1 MSESFRPRP
10 ELKWGDGGGAS
21 AVGGGSACGVAA
33 FRDVL
38 PPELLRRLQHDV
50 GKVLASNHVPVANP
64 SSLTFGTYWW
74 DAAASVAAPPRNAIE
89 EAIAAMVHRV
99 LPGVLDVAAMAGAEW
114 WLQDTDSEDEPK
126 EFHTDCDIQVQD
138 DGSSLRRHPC
148 VSSVFYLDAVGGGTL
163 IAGQVKGVEGGLKPP
178 LPRDLAVAFPHPNQL
193 LLFRGNLLHAGSPL
207 YLSQHPV
214 VSCYRSSQFVL
225 HPQEGF
231 PTGVDRRTLLVNWWP
246 TRPAGPADL
255 PAAFCFPTG
264 ASSPRDTAGG
274 ALREPRAVE
283 FRALQVDQPF
293 AAHMAEWAKQRL
305 PVEVRA
311 WVGDGSDA
319 GYPMPIFLRYTEDEA
334 GAVAAWRGR
343 DWTACEAVL

>member
-50 GKVLASNHVPVANP
+50 GKVLASNHVPLANP

-74 DAAASVAAPPRNAIE
+74 DAAASAAAPPRNAIE
-89 EAIAAMVHRV
+89 EAIAAMVHHV

-193 LLFRGNLLHAGSPL
+193 LLFRGNLLHA
-207 YLSQHPV
+207 
-214 VSCYRSSQFVL
+214 VL

-305 PVEVRA
+305 PVEVSA